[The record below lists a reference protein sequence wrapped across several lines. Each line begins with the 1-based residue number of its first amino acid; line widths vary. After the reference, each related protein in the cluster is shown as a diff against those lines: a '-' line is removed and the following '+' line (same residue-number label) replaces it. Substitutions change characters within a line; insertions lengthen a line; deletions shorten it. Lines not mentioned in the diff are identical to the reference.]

1 MNIPA
6 NLPMAS
12 NNPSTSSDAQT
23 PNANDEVN
31 TVTTVRILYIIL
43 NDTAEV
49 FKVDKV
55 MKEAKNINALDLN
68 TVQGRGVYHS
78 WNK

>member
-1 MNIPA
+1 MNILA
-6 NLPMAS
+6 NLSMVS
-12 NNPSTSSDAQT
+12 NNPSTSSYAQT
-23 PNANDEVN
+23 PDANDEIN
-31 TVTTVRILYIIL
+31 TVTTVRILDIIL

-55 MKEAKNINALDLN
+55 MKETKNINAVDLN
-68 TVQGRGVYHS
+68 TVQGRGIYRS

>member
-1 MNIPA
+1 MNILA
-6 NLPMAS
+6 NLSMVS
-12 NNPSTSSDAQT
+12 NNPSTSSYAQT
-23 PNANDEVN
+23 LDANDEIN
-31 TVTTVRILYIIL
+31 TVTTVRILDIIL

-55 MKEAKNINALDLN
+55 MKEAKNINAIDLN
-68 TVQGRGVYHS
+68 TVQGRGIYCS